1 MESGKFRLFAIILGI
16 IVVLAGVLPACPAH
30 AAFFQKRFMVCQDR
44 GRDILCDPYV
54 VQKNDYVIKL
64 FKQRGEIAY
73 EDFPRFLSIFK
84 RINPAIQDV
93 NRIYPNQKIL
103 IPLKIL
109 APGTLKGQST
119 GSVTIPIINITNL
132 PESMIQNSSLYE
144 VASGDTVS
152 KLIVE
157 QFGRLN
163 RKEYEKVLEL
173 FKYMNPEVDDVNL
186 IRVGEK
192 IRLPDPAVRNADWYD
207 AVFDESGQIASEKPF
222 EEPAAEPEPAT
233 AEPEPE
239 PEPAVAEKTPEPEAE
254 PEPTPEPEALAQ
266 TELSDEAPAEPEKLK
281 EKAPAPPE
289 APTPDQLRPIYKK
302 AARILN
308 ARLMDEGDFFFP
320 REGLPDYK
328 VDLTQ
333 NPIMELPGG
342 RRLLFDSQGSV
353 EKPAAGAI
361 KKFWQNIEIVRLAP
375 DVTLRGLF
383 QKLCPL
389 IDPDGCENKLTFS
402 DSGISVTVR
411 GEYIY
416 DRLDGDGKACLTFIR
431 DAGEQTAPA
440 IRQYLAHQWI
450 TIADWINREDRFAPA
465 RQVRENEAS
474 VGRAAVIEA
483 STPAGVVRRLAA
495 QLGYTYQENVEISFP
510 YAGFQV
516 NAWTNMLV
524 LGPSSEVL
532 IDYGDLQGD
541 AIESI
546 ESTGFRVIQ
555 IPGGRDHY
563 RIAQQL
569 LSELPVEQI
578 DAPMF
583 WGAERRRIHNTSLR
597 VPGTVVSGS
606 GPSGAERKIL
616 ITGIEV
622 PPEIR
627 YFLAEKGL
635 TVIQVLS
642 P

>member
-1 MESGKFRLFAIILGI
+1 MEFGKCRLFATLWGI
-16 IVVLAGVLPACPAH
+16 IALLAVVFPAAPTH
-30 AAFFQKRFMVCQDR
+30 AAFFQKRFMVCEDR

-64 FKQRGEIAY
+64 FKQKGEIAY
-73 EDFPRFLSIFK
+73 EDFPKFLGIFK
-84 RINPAIQDV
+84 RINPEISNV
-93 NRIYPNQKIL
+93 NKIYPDQKIL

-109 APGTLKGQST
+109 SPGTLAGQST
-119 GSVTIPIINITNL
+119 GTVTIPIINITNL
-132 PESMIQNSSLYE
+132 PDSMIQNSSLYE
-144 VASGDTVS
+144 VQSGDTVS
-152 KLIVE
+152 KLIAE

-173 FKYMNPEVDDVNL
+173 FKYMNPDVADINL
-186 IRVGEK
+186 IREGEK
-192 IRLPDPAVRNADWYD
+192 IRLPDPALRNADWYD
-207 AVFDESGQIASEKPF
+207 AIFDESGQITSKKPF
-222 EEPAAEPEPAT
+222 DEPTPAPEPAPT
-233 AEPEPE
+233 APEPE
-239 PEPAVAEKTPEPEAE
+239 PEPTVAEKTTESAPESEPVRQPPAPEESADSAEEPENPAK
-254 PEPTPEPEALAQ
+254 
-266 TELSDEAPAEPEKLK
+266 AP
-281 EKAPAPPE
+281 EKAPAPPK
-289 APTPDQLRPIYKK
+289 APTPDRRRPIYKK
-302 AARILN
+302 AAQVLN

-320 REGLPDYK
+320 REGLSDYK

-333 NPIMELPGG
+333 NPIMELPDG
-342 RRLLFDSQGSV
+342 RRLLFDSQGTV
-353 EKPAAGAI
+353 ERQAASAI
-361 KKFWQNIEIVRLAP
+361 KKFWQNISIVRLAP
-375 DVTLRGLF
+375 DAALRGLF

-389 IDPDGCENKLTFS
+389 IDPNGCEKKFTFS
-402 DSGISVTVR
+402 DNGISVTVR

-431 DAGEQTAPA
+431 NADEQTAPA

-450 TIADWINREDRFAPA
+450 TVADWINRENRFVQTRPA
-465 RQVRENEAS
+465 RENEAS
-474 VGRAAVIEA
+474 IGKAEVIDA
-483 STPAGVVRRLAA
+483 STPADVVRRLAA

-516 NAWTNMLV
+516 NAWTNMLI

-555 IPGGRDHY
+555 IQGGRDHY
-563 RIAQQL
+563 QIARRL
-569 LSELPVEQI
+569 VSELPVDQI

-583 WGAERRRIHNTSLR
+583 WAAKRRRIHNTSIR
-597 VPGTVVSGS
+597 VPGTVVSVS
-606 GPSGAERKIL
+606 SPAGAARKFL
-616 ITGIEV
+616 ITGIEL

-635 TVIQVLS
+635 TVLQVHG

>member
-1 MESGKFRLFAIILGI
+1 MGSGKFRLFSIVCGI
-16 IVVLAGVLPACPAH
+16 IVMLAGVLPASPTH
-30 AAFFQKRFMVCQDR
+30 AAFFQKRFMICEDH

-54 VQKNDYVIKL
+54 VQKNDYVLKL

-73 EDFPRFLSIFK
+73 EDFPRFLDIFK
-84 RINPAIQDV
+84 RINPQIKDV
-93 NRIYPNQKIL
+93 NKIYPEQKVL

-119 GSVTIPIINITNL
+119 GTVTIPIINITNL

-144 VASGDTVS
+144 VESGDTVS

-163 RKEYEKVLEL
+163 RKEYERVLEL
-173 FKYMNPEVDDVNL
+173 FKYMNPDVDDINL

-207 AVFDESGQIASEKPF
+207 AIFDESGQIASKKPF
-222 EEPAAEPEPAT
+222 DEPAPAPEPAP
-233 AEPEPE
+233 AA
-239 PEPAVAEKTPEPEAE
+239 PEPAPTVAEKAPASAAESEPESE
-254 PEPTPEPEALAQ
+254 PP
-266 TELSDEAPAEPEKLK
+266 APAEAAASEEAPESLSKEK
-281 EKAPAPPE
+281 EKAPAPP
-289 APTPDQLRPIYKK
+289 AVPTPDRLQPIYQK
-302 AARILN
+302 AARILK

-320 REGLPDYK
+320 RAGLPDYR

-333 NPIMELPGG
+333 NPIMELPTGG
-342 RRLLFDSQGSV
+342 RLLFDSQGTIDA
-353 EKPAAGAI
+353 PAASAI
-361 KKFWQNIEIVRLAP
+361 KKFWQNISIVRLAP
-375 DVTLRGLF
+375 DATLRGLF
-383 QKLCPL
+383 QKICPL
-389 IDPDGCENKLTFS
+389 IDPDGCENKLAFS
-402 DSGISVTVR
+402 DNGISITVR

-431 DAGEQTAPA
+431 EASEQTAPA
-440 IRQYLAHQWI
+440 ICQYLAHQWI
-450 TIADWINREDRFAPA
+450 TLEDWINREDLFAKA
-465 RQVRENEAS
+465 RKARDNNTEVGEAATIN
-474 VGRAAVIEA
+474 AAA
-483 STPAGVVRRLAA
+483 PPGVVRQLAD
-495 QLGYTYQENVEISFP
+495 QLGYTYQENIEISFP

-524 LGPSSEVL
+524 LGPNSEVL

-546 ESTGFRVIQ
+546 EATGFRVIQ
-555 IPGGRDHY
+555 IQGGRDHY
-563 RIAQQL
+563 QIARQL
-569 LSELPVEQI
+569 ISALPVDQA

-583 WGAERRRIHNTSLR
+583 WAAERRRIHSTSIR
-597 VPGTVVSGS
+597 MPGIVVSAS
-606 GPSGAERKIL
+606 RPSGVERKIL

-627 YFLAEKGL
+627 YFFAEKGL
-635 TVIQVLS
+635 TVLQVRS